1 MQLTLELSNTVFKTF
16 KTNKSLK
23 IFLSDFFL
31 SYFCRNS
38 FNMKNRFP
46 KIIQISIISL
56 YLIFLAGAIVRM
68 TGSGMG
74 CPDWPK
80 CFGYYIPPT
89 SEEQISW
96 KPYTEYQEGVII
108 IKNDTLY
115 VTQNTLKTSEKF
127 NPRNWENYTKHDYAK
142 FNKYHTWTEYI
153 NRLVSVL
160 AGFIFLFLIYSAAK
174 FWKDDKRI
182 PGIAFTAFFLMLFEA
197 WLGKTVVDSN
207 LTPAIITIH
216 MVVGLFIIG
225 LLLQLQFITSR
236 KKQHFKYDAT
246 FNKLLIISL
255 IFSLVQIAM
264 GTQVRQFIDE
274 QVKLFGFENK
284 EYSLMNP
291 SFKFYFHRSFTIAIV
306 LVNFGLFYF
315 NQLKKLGYHLVN
327 WIVFLIFLE
336 TITGILMYYAE
347 FPIGTQ
353 AIHLLSGAI
362 LFGLQF
368 YLWLQS
374 RSTKLLKKEST

>member
-1 MQLTLELSNTVFKTF
+1 
-16 KTNKSLK
+16 
-23 IFLSDFFL
+23 
-31 SYFCRNS
+31 
-38 FNMKNRFP
+38 
-46 KIIQISIISL
+46 
-56 YLIFLAGAIVRM
+56 M

-96 KPYTEYQEGVII
+96 KPNTEFKKGFII
-108 IKNDTLY
+108 IKDEVLF
-115 VTQNTLKTSEKF
+115 VAESDVKTSSEF
-127 NPRNWENYTKHDYAK
+127 NKNNWKNYTKHDYAK

-153 NRLVSVL
+153 NRLASVL
-160 AGFIFLFLIYSAAK
+160 SGFVFLFLIYGAAK
-174 FWKDDKRI
+174 FWKTKKII
-182 PGIAFTAFFLMLFEA
+182 PLLSFAAFFLMLFEA
-197 WLGKTVVDSN
+197 WLGKTVVDTN
-207 LTPAIITIH
+207 LKPTIITIH
-216 MVVGLFIIG
+216 MVVGLVIIA
-225 LLLQLQFITSR
+225 LLLQLKFIISDE
-236 KKQHFKYDAT
+236 KKVFKYNSI
-246 FNKLLIISL
+246 FNKLLLFSV
-255 IFSLVQIAM
+255 IFSLIQIAM

-306 LVNFGLFYF
+306 LVNFGMFYL
-315 NQLKKLGYHLVN
+315 NQIKNLGYKLVN

-347 FPIGTQ
+347 FPLGTQ

-374 RSTKLLKKEST
+374 RSVKNIQQ

>member
-1 MQLTLELSNTVFKTF
+1 
-16 KTNKSLK
+16 
-23 IFLSDFFL
+23 
-31 SYFCRNS
+31 
-38 FNMKNRFP
+38 MKKNFP
-46 KIIQISIISL
+46 TIVQITILSL

-89 SEEQISW
+89 SEKEITW
-96 KPYTEYQEGVII
+96 KASSVFEEGMII
-108 IKNDTLY
+108 IKNKELFVAKQD
-115 VTQNTLKTSEKF
+115 LKTGMEF
-127 NPRNWENYTKHDYAK
+127 NAENWETYTKHDYAK

-153 NRLVSVL
+153 NRLVSVV
-160 AGFIFLFLIYSAAK
+160 AGFVFLFLIAGAYQFRREK
-174 FWKDDKRI
+174 KII
-182 PGIAFTAFFLMLFEA
+182 PILAFTAFFLMLFEA
-197 WLGKTVVDSN
+197 WLGKTVVDTN
-207 LTPAIITIH
+207 LTPAIITVH
-216 MVVGLFIIG
+216 MVVGLIIIA
-225 LLLQLQFITSR
+225 LLLKLQFVVSE
-236 KKQHFKYDAT
+236 KKTNYIYNSL
-246 FNKLLIISL
+246 FNKLLLISVLFSL
-255 IFSLVQIAM
+255 IQIAM

-284 EYSLMNP
+284 NYSLLDP

-306 LVNFGLFYF
+306 LVNFGLLYL
-315 NQLKKLGYHLVN
+315 NQLKNLGYKLVN

-336 TITGILMYYAE
+336 AITGILMYYAE

-362 LFGLQF
+362 LFGMQF

-374 RSTKLLKKEST
+374 RNAIPVKL

>member
-1 MQLTLELSNTVFKTF
+1 M
-16 KTNKSLK
+16 
-23 IFLSDFFL
+23 
-31 SYFCRNS
+31 
-38 FNMKNRFP
+38 
-46 KIIQISIISL
+46 QISIISV
-56 YLIFLAGAIVRM
+56 YLIFLAGSVVRM

-89 SEEQISW
+89 SEEQITW
-96 KPYTEYQEGVII
+96 KPNTEFKKGFII
-108 IKNDTLY
+108 IKDEVLF
-115 VTQNTLKTSEKF
+115 VAEKDIKTTTEF
-127 NPRNWENYTKHDYAK
+127 NVKNWSKYTKHDYNK

-160 AGFIFLFLIYSAAK
+160 AGFVFLFLIYGASK
-174 FWKDDKRI
+174 FWKENKTI
-182 PGIAFTAFFLMLFEA
+182 PILAFAAFFLMLFEA

-207 LTPAIITIH
+207 LTPTIITIH
-216 MVVGLFIIG
+216 MVVGLIIIA
-225 LLLQLQFITSR
+225 LLLQLKFIVSD
-236 KKQHFKYDAT
+236 KKTYQYHSL
-246 FNKLLIISL
+246 FNKLLIVSV

-274 QVKLFGFENK
+274 QVKQLGFENK
-284 EYSLMNP
+284 NYSLMEPN
-291 SFKFYFHRSFTIAIV
+291 FKFYFHRSFTIAIV
-306 LVNFGLFYF
+306 LVNLGMFYL
-315 NQLKKLGYHLVN
+315 NQVKNLGYKLVN

-347 FPIGTQ
+347 FPLGTQ

-374 RSTKLLKKEST
+374 KSLNN

>member
-1 MQLTLELSNTVFKTF
+1 MKHQFPRIVQITV
-16 KTNKSLK
+16 
-23 IFLSDFFL
+23 
-31 SYFCRNS
+31 
-38 FNMKNRFP
+38 
-46 KIIQISIISL
+46 ISL

-89 SEEQISW
+89 SEEQITW
-96 KPYTEYQEGVII
+96 KPNTEFEKGFII
-108 IKNDTLY
+108 VKNELLFVAENDI
-115 VTQNTLKTSEKF
+115 KTSSEF
-127 NPRNWENYTKHDYAK
+127 NEENWTNYTKHDYSK

-160 AGFIFLFLIYSAAK
+160 AGFVFLFLIYGASK
-174 FWKDDKRI
+174 FWKENKKI
-182 PGIAFTAFFLMLFEA
+182 PLLAFTAFFLMLFEA

-216 MVVGLFIIG
+216 MVVGLIIIA
-225 LLLQLQFITSR
+225 LLLQLKFIISPKKKVFKFTSG
-236 KKQHFKYDAT
+236 
-246 FNKLLIISL
+246 FNKLLIVSL

-284 EYSLMNP
+284 NYSLMNP

-306 LVNFGLFYF
+306 LVNFAMFYL
-315 NQLKKLGYHLVN
+315 NQIKNLGYNLVN
-327 WIVFLIFLE
+327 WIVFLIFIE
-336 TITGILMYYAE
+336 AISGILMYYAE

-374 RSTKLLKKEST
+374 RSAVRINSSSS